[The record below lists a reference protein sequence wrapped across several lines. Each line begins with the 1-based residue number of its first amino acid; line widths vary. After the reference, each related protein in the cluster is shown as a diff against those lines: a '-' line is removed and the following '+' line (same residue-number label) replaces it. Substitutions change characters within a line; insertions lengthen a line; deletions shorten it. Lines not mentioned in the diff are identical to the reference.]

1 MLNMKLSTPHFYSA
15 AWQNDVIYRETFA
28 ARLERSAANLML
40 IRRLREE
47 TGCQS
52 LGENIERL
60 VIERELSELDS
71 DS

>member
-1 MLNMKLSTPHFYSA
+1 MKFSTPHFYNG
-15 AWQNDVIYRETFA
+15 AWQNDVVSRGNLA
-28 ARLERSAANLML
+28 ARLERGADMLTL
-40 IRRLREE
+40 IRRIREE

-71 DS
+71 AI